1 MCYSPKRFIRAL
13 ISCAFLAPAPAQHQ
27 HGPASEKPVTLL
39 SGLGIHQYRIR
50 TADPEAQKFF
60 DQGLRLL
67 YGFNRYEALRSFR
80 KASELDPH
88 ALMPHWGAAMATG
101 PHINMD
107 VDGDVDMKASCEAIE
122 RGRRLRD
129 RAPRHER
136 AWLEAAAARCPE
148 FDASRYI
155 RAMRKLAAEYPD
167 DLEAA
172 TLLAEALMIPVRW
185 RWWTRDGKPAEGTE
199 EAVRIL
205 EMVLRRNPDHPGA
218 NHFFIHAVESSPSPE
233 RAIPSAQRLMGL
245 VPQAGHLVHMPGH
258 IWLLLGDYELAAGV
272 NERAAEV
279 DRRYMEGT
287 GVTQSSYAGYYI
299 HNLHFVAYARQMQGR
314 YDDAWQAA
322 QALSEAARP
331 FLEHMPMMVDAFM
344 PAPIFA
350 RLRFARWE
358 EILKTPRPDSRL
370 LASTAVWHY
379 ARITAL
385 AALKRRA
392 EALREKADFDE
403 ALKRIPADWLWINNK
418 ARDVLAVAAASI
430 DARLAENAAASLP
443 HWQRAVELQDNL
455 VYDEP
460 PAWFYPVRESLGA
473 ALLRA
478 GRPDQAEA
486 VFREGLHRSPRN
498 GRILFG
504 LVESLR
510 AQGKD
515 HAAAMVATEFESA
528 WSKADVKLR
537 LEDY

>member
-1 MCYSPKRFIRAL
+1 MYYSPKGFIRAL
-13 ISCAFLAPAPAQHQ
+13 ISCALLAPASAQHQ

-39 SGLGIHQYRIR
+39 PGLGIHHYRIR

-67 YGFNRYEALRSFR
+67 YGFDRYEALRSFR

-88 ALMPHWGAAMATG
+88 ALMPHWGVAMATG

-107 VDGDVDMKASCEAIE
+107 VDGDVDMKASCEAVE
-122 RGRRLRD
+122 NGRRLKD
-129 RAPRHER
+129 RAPDHER

-205 EMVLRRNPDHPGA
+205 EIVLRRNPDHPGA

-233 RAIPSAQRLMGL
+233 RAIPNAQRLMGL
-245 VPQAGHLVHMPGH
+245 VPRAGHLVHMPGH
-258 IWLLLGDYELAAGV
+258 IWLLLGDYELAASV
-272 NERAAEV
+272 
-279 DRRYMEGT
+279 
-287 GVTQSSYAGYYI
+287 
-299 HNLHFVAYARQMQGR
+299 
-314 YDDAWQAA
+314 
-322 QALSEAARP
+322 
-331 FLEHMPMMVDAFM
+331 
-344 PAPIFA
+344 
-350 RLRFARWE
+350 
-358 EILKTPRPDSRL
+358 
-370 LASTAVWHY
+370 
-379 ARITAL
+379 
-385 AALKRRA
+385 
-392 EALREKADFDE
+392 
-403 ALKRIPADWLWINNK
+403 
-418 ARDVLAVAAASI
+418 

-443 HWQRAVELQDNL
+443 HWQRAVELQDHL

-460 PAWFYPVRESLGA
+460 PACFYPVRESLGA

-478 GRPDQAEA
+478 GRPAEAEA
-486 VFREGLHRSPRN
+486 VFREGLYRSPRN
-498 GRILFG
+498 GRMLFG

-515 HAAAMVATEFESA
+515 HAAAMVATGFESA
-528 WSKADVKLR
+528 WSRADVKLR